1 MTTTLRNVAIVLAIA
16 ALIVLLPGGGSGAN
30 FALQAVGLVFLA
42 VIGWFAYIQ
51 YRQHRMELDSLGA
64 GRRAI
69 LYVAAGVAVLT
80 MTAEPRLWQQGGTG
94 GKIAFLLL
102 LGAAGYAAVAVYRSA
117 RRY

>member
-1 MTTTLRNVAIVLAIA
+1 MSTTVRNVAIVLAIA
-16 ALIVLLPGGGSGAN
+16 ALIVLIPGGGSGAN
-30 FALQAVGLVFLA
+30 SAFQAVALAFLA
-42 VIGWFAYIQ
+42 VIGWFAYTQ

-64 GRRAI
+64 TRRAI

-80 MTAEPRLWQQGGTG
+80 MTAEPRLWVSTG

-102 LGAAGYAAVAVYRSA
+102 LAAAGYAAFAVIRSA

>member
-1 MTTTLRNVAIVLAIA
+1 MTTTVRNVAIVLAIA
-16 ALIVLLPGGGSGAN
+16 ALIVLIPGGGSGAN
-30 FALQAVGLVFLA
+30 FAAQAVALAFLA
-42 VIGWFAYIQ
+42 VIGWFAYTM
-51 YRQHRMELDSLGA
+51 YRQHRTELDSLGT

-102 LGAAGYAAVAVYRSA
+102 LGAAGYAAFAVIRSA

>member
-1 MTTTLRNVAIVLAIA
+1 MTTTLRNMAIVLAIA
-16 ALIVLLPGGGSGAN
+16 ALIVLIPGGGSGAN
-30 FALQAVGLVFLA
+30 FAFQAVALAFLA
-42 VIGWFAYIQ
+42 VIGWFAYTM
-51 YRQHRMELDSLGA
+51 YRQHRMDLDSLGA

-94 GKIAFLLL
+94 GKIAFLAL
-102 LGAAGYAAVAVYRSA
+102 LGAAGYAAFAVIRSA

>member
-1 MTTTLRNVAIVLAIA
+1 MTTTLRNVAIVLGIA
-16 ALIVLLPGGGSGAN
+16 ALIVLVPGGGSGAN
-30 FALQAVGLVFLA
+30 FAGQAVGLAFLA
-42 VIGWFAYIQ
+42 TAGWFAYTM
-51 YRQHRMELDSLGA
+51 YRQHRVELESLGA

-80 MTAEPRLWQQGGTG
+80 LTAESRLWSGGGTG

-102 LGAAGYAAVAVYRSA
+102 LGAAGYAAFAVIRSA